1 VTEANKLET
10 PSNKV
15 TKMLQAALGLTLKC
29 VDMQDQFFIADLD
42 LACVSKLA
50 ADVEASS
57 TAARAKS
64 VQQAAVRLK
73 HRIAGTGKPV
83 TKTAPSAKA
92 SKSKSSE
99 KPPATDKAAVSKVS
113 AVSRQKLLAPS
124 ESKPKTS
131 EVKQP
136 PKQADSSAPKNSA
149 KKQKAS

>member
-1 VTEANKLET
+1 MIEANKLET

-73 HRIAGTGKPV
+73 HRIAGTGKP
-83 TKTAPSAKA
+83 APSAKA

-99 KPPATDKAAVSKVS
+99 KPPETDKAAVSK
-113 AVSRQKLLAPS
+113 VSRQKLLAPS
-124 ESKPKTS
+124 EFKPKTS
-131 EVKQP
+131 KVKQP

>member
-1 VTEANKLET
+1 MTEANKLET

-83 TKTAPSAKA
+83 TKPPPSAKA

-113 AVSRQKLLAPS
+113 RQKLLAPS
-124 ESKPKTS
+124 DSKPKTS